1 MMPTLMLMVVTLRCQ
16 HPLCARHCARFTCT
30 ISLTLHSRSM
40 EKSTVILA
48 YTHEETE
55 AGRGKGIIR
64 VKGVSSQDP
73 DPGRLPPAPQ
83 F

>member
-1 MMPTLMLMVVTLRCQ
+1 MKNPKEAIRPGGFYTI
-16 HPLCARHCARFTCT
+16 FTKD
-30 ISLTLHSRSM
+30 SRSM

-73 DPGRLPPAPQ
+73 DPGRLPAEPQ